1 MINYVLENDLLRMLR
16 QSSATDEE
24 KDIIFNFIE
33 GEGKRE
39 DIPCIKLNGNYG
51 IFYTIEAIYNTQY
64 VDQVLRTCYVLYKII
79 PNEFFESILKCKYGY
94 KICHELEIEP
104 KEVVKRTFS
113 LLGEQISK
121 CASAYELLV
130 ILEQY
135 LNKKQKSITMQ
146 AKEYYEGAFLQY
158 IQEDKSQEQ
167 KDIVIRL
174 FIKLIKDVKSD
185 QALLDYREEMEPL
198 FNKLYIN
205 KEEQVTL
212 INEENR
218 NDLLLRRFFMIMH
231 LYFYKQIEWLRP
243 FLAKQLETEGGKF
256 CEIQLRWINY
266 NADHVRKVLMLME
279 ELDISMETKIAYYAN
294 TLISEE
300 IGQWGRELNRLLK
313 QLYKVAPH
321 KVKQVYKT
329 LVKQPDCGCIALFA
343 FLKKEGM
350 SLSEEDFLDMKGV
363 FELNYVKE
371 QPKEIKGNYT
381 RRRIVERKQGVWLG
395 CEFLDEAWVEV
406 EKMIATKRYEGL
418 IELALPIQTLFWEN
432 QENILSLINK
442 RKNAKEI
449 IEQAIERED
458 IEATVLGPFL
468 IAHRNEAE
476 ELLIEKIKLGKD
488 NIIQYIKAYYTEDLG
503 FKKSI
508 LASVFSNKLKT
519 VISFMEAFVSDRED
533 ELRDELLLLHKKKNK
548 NMQEAL
554 HRVENKWNQQ
564 KYIKAIEACEDKEQ
578 VLEYIKKLYT
588 PEHDNN
594 IPYRQQAFQNEKDG
608 ALIKYYVAE
617 YMLAKEIV
625 IIPACEA
632 LRKFIEPKV
641 FNEQIRALY
650 VSWLQDGANVKHKN
664 IVMIY
669 ALSANDH
676 EITLLKKQIDT
687 WVENARGALAAFAV
701 TAMALNGSSI
711 ALMLTDSI
719 SRKYKNKQVKGAA
732 ANAMDYV
739 AKVRGVSKEA
749 LADKIVPNLGFDET
763 RRQMLDYGPR
773 KFKVTLTPELDL
785 QIFDEEKGK
794 VIKSLPKPTQKDDE
808 EKATAAKAYL
818 TGIKK
823 QMKTVIATQKQ
834 RLSKALL
841 SGRSWDKENWEQV
854 FIKNPIMNG
863 FAMSL
868 IWGAYDES
876 GVLLSTFRYMEDG
889 SFNTVDEEEYDIS
902 EAVSFRLMHPL
913 DLSEEEFE
921 GWKEQLEDYEITQAV
936 SQLDMPIYTLTE
948 EERKRDSYISFADK
962 EVYYGQ
968 ILKVMEQ
975 YDWQKTEAMD
985 AGRYDGYYYYD
996 EITDIGMIMLFEG
1009 LFMGINPAET
1019 VKVEELV
1026 FCKGDISDKCYYF
1039 NKNEHKNIVIDPKD
1053 VPEKVLNFGLLV
1065 INTICKGKEE
1075 N

>member
-1 MINYVLENDLLRMLR
+1 MEVNKRIVEALEFQVNYYHLSPNDVNAIKEYIGGKGEIENAP
-16 QSSATDEE
+16 S
-24 KDIIFNFIE
+24 
-33 GEGKRE
+33 
-39 DIPCIKLNGNYG
+39 IKLRVYYGLGDIFLNLFGTEYEEQALRGYYFMYQTSPKDFFSGVLGRGVGYEICHKLNIPAEEIVSRNCNRLSSNIDGYGRFWFIKRLLQECVQKDSTSEIMQAHKYYSQAFETFLKQDNGNG
-51 IFYTIEAIYNTQY
+51 SKAI
-64 VDQVLRTCYVLYKII
+64 II
-79 PNEFFESILKCKYGY
+79 RLILKAMKG
-94 KICHELEIEP
+94 L
-104 KEVVKRTFS
+104 
-113 LLGEQISK
+113 
-121 CASAYELLV
+121 
-130 ILEQY
+130 
-135 LNKKQKSITMQ
+135 
-146 AKEYYEGAFLQY
+146 
-158 IQEDKSQEQ
+158 
-167 KDIVIRL
+167 
-174 FIKLIKDVKSD
+174 
-185 QALLDYREEMEPL
+185 LLDESLTEYREEMEKV
-198 FNKLYIN
+198 F
-205 KEEQVTL
+205 
-212 INEENR
+212 
-218 NDLLLRRFFMIMH
+218 NDLYDEKGKKVHAPTLMQGNRDYVLLRMYLMNLH
-231 LYFYKQIEWLRP
+231 LFLMDKVEWVKP
-243 FLAKQLETEGGKF
+243 FLQKQLEAEGGEF
-256 CEIQLRWINY
+256 CEGQMAQVMDINENVKDVIRLIDDLDQPLEVKISYYAQKLLTHSVRQYGKELYSLLHDINVTHPEVVKETFWKLTEKHDKGSIALLSFLKAEGMEVSEEATRAIDPIFILHYVKATKENERMSKLERMQGIWMAYELLENARVEVGKQIRLGAYKNFIDAALPIQEIFWSQKGNILTILES
-266 NADHVRKVLMLME
+266 KVAIEKIIVQAIEYENLGEAVLTPFLKAHQQEAEAVMKQKLEDGRE
-279 ELDISMETKIAYYAN
+279 EVISYVEAYY
-294 TLISEE
+294 SEE
-300 IGQWGRELNRLLK
+300 IGFSIPLL
-313 QLYKVAPH
+313 V
-321 KVKQVYKT
+321 
-329 LVKQPDCGCIALFA
+329 
-343 FLKKEGM
+343 
-350 SLSEEDFLDMKGV
+350 
-363 FELNYVKE
+363 
-371 QPKEIKGNYT
+371 
-381 RRRIVERKQGVWLG
+381 
-395 CEFLDEAWVEV
+395 
-406 EKMIATKRYEGL
+406 
-418 IELALPIQTLFWEN
+418 
-432 QENILSLINK
+432 
-442 RKNAKEI
+442 
-449 IEQAIERED
+449 
-458 IEATVLGPFL
+458 
-468 IAHRNEAE
+468 
-476 ELLIEKIKLGKD
+476 
-488 NIIQYIKAYYTEDLG
+488 
-503 FKKSI
+503 
-508 LASVFSNKLKT
+508 SVFNHRLKT
-519 VISFMEAFVSDRED
+519 VISFMEKFVSDKEAKVREAMQP
-533 ELRDELLLLHKKKNK
+533 LHKIKNK

-554 HRVENKWNQQ
+554 LRVENKWDQVKHIAHINTC
-564 KYIKAIEACEDKEQ
+564 KTKEEVAAYIEKI
-578 VLEYIKKLYT
+578 YT
-588 PEHDNN
+588 TSHEKV
-594 IPYRQQAFQNEKDG
+594 IPYKNEVAIDEKDQI
-608 ALIKYYVAE
+608 LLKYYIAE
-617 YMLAKEIV
+617 YMIAKEIV
-625 IIPACEA
+625 LIPTCEA
-632 LRKFIEPKV
+632 LRSFIDAKTLEELTK
-641 FNEQIRALY
+641 NLY
-650 VSWLQDGANVKHKN
+650 NRWLEDGADTKLKN
-664 IVMIY
+664 IVIIY
-669 ALSANDH
+669 ALSAHDGD
-676 EITLLKKQIDT
+676 ITELKKQIDT
-687 WVENARGALAAFAV
+687 WTENARGALAAFAV